1 MSEKRNKN
9 QCMQTDGNREKH
21 ITAPEAKSNMTEQ
34 KCCSSSPKS
43 IVQEQK
49 NSKKMSAKLSE
60 NMQYLSQQLLSGKSF
75 DIVYRVIHIGGREA
89 CIYFIDGMCKDELMQ
104 KLLQH
109 FMSLKPENMPENVHE
124 MAKKNIPYVEVDLNA
139 DWEMIIYFI
148 LSGVLALFID
158 GYDKCILIDSRT
170 YPARGVE
177 EPEKDK
183 VLRGSKDGFVET
195 IVFNTALIRRRIRST
210 QLRMEMLQAGNSSKT
225 DIVLCYME
233 NRVDHVFLTQIRER
247 IKNIQVDALTMN
259 QESLA
264 ECLYKKS
271 WYNPFPKFKF
281 TERPDTAAAQI
292 LEGDIVILVDNSPS
306 AMITPTSIFDVI
318 EEADDYYFP
327 PITGTYLRLTR
338 FLIAILTYFLTPTFL
353 LLMQNPAWIP
363 PGLDFIT
370 LKEPSNLPLIW
381 QFLILELAIDGLK
394 LAAVNTPN
402 MLSTPLSILAALV
415 LGEFSVN
422 SGWFNSEVMLYMA
435 FVALANYT
443 QASYE
448 LGYAIKFMRIIN
460 LILTSIFGLWGYIGA
475 VCIFVL
481 AVVTNKTVSGHSYI
495 YPLFPLNWKK
505 LSNRF
510 IRKRLPG
517 ARE

>member
-1 MSEKRNKN
+1 MAKKQEYDPNKMNLNEAWKEKTETMTADLSDNMRYMN
-9 QCMQTDGNREKH
+9 NR
-21 ITAPEAKSNMTEQ
+21 
-34 KCCSSSPKS
+34 
-43 IVQEQK
+43 
-49 NSKKMSAKLSE
+49 LSVDM
-60 NMQYLSQQLLSGKSF
+60 NF
-75 DIVYRVIHIGGREA
+75 DVVYRVIHVGGREA
-89 CIYFIDGMCKDELMQ
+89 CIYFIDGFCKDEIMQ
-104 KLLQH
+104 KMLQH
-109 FMSLKPENMPENVHE
+109 FMSLKPEDMPADIHGLT
-124 MAKKNIPYVEVDLNA
+124 KKNVPYIEVDLHDN
-139 DWEMIIYFI
+139 WEKIIYFI
-148 LSGVLALFID
+148 MSGVFALFID
-158 GYDKCILIDSRT
+158 GYDRCLLIDSRT
-170 YPARGVE
+170 YPSRGVE

-195 IVFNTALIRRRIRST
+195 VVFNTALIRRRIRST
-210 QLRMEMLQAGNSSKT
+210 ELRMEMLQAGKSSKT
-225 DIVLCYME
+225 DIVLCYMD
-233 NRVDHVFLTQIRER
+233 NRVDHIFLNQIKER
-247 IKNIQVDALTMN
+247 IQNIQVDALTMN

-264 ECLYKKS
+264 ECLYKKK

-306 AMITPTSIFDVI
+306 AMITPTSIFDVV

-327 PITGTYLRLTR
+327 PVTGTYLRLSR
-338 FLIAILTYFLTPTFL
+338 FLIAVLTYALTPTFL
-353 LLMQNPAWIP
+353 LFMQRPEWIP
-363 PGLDFIT
+363 AGFEFII

-381 QFLILELAIDGLK
+381 QFLILELAIDGLR

-460 LILTSIFGLWGYIGA
+460 LILTAIFGLWGYIGA
-475 VCIFVL
+475 ILLFMI
-481 AVVTNKTVSGHSYI
+481 AIVTNKTVSGQSYI
-495 YPLFPLNWKK
+495 YPLFPLDLQK